1 METSFISGII
11 IALALIVISIAV
23 SRRNKHKAVDSSA
36 LDTLSQS
43 RLSFLTIEVD
53 ISWLSVTATIS
64 KEKAQGLTIGDI
76 IKLCDLIESDNN
88 LTIISN
94 KKLYDL
100 TAKKG
105 AGALIKITGKEQL
118 EDIWMLNGILI

>member
-11 IALALIVISIAV
+11 IALALIVISITV

-64 KEKAQGLTIGDI
+64 KDKATGLTVGDI
-76 IKLCDLIESDNN
+76 IQLCDLIESDNN

>member
-1 METSFISGII
+1 METSFILGII

-23 SRRNKHKAVDSSA
+23 SRRNKYKAVDSSA

-43 RLSFLTIEVD
+43 RLSFLTIEVN
-53 ISWLSVTATIS
+53 ISWLTVTATIS

-88 LTIISN
+88 LTIISD

-100 TAKKG
+100 TAKTGKG
-105 AGALIKITGKEQL
+105 TLIKITDKEEL